1 MKKISGRTK
10 KISRRTGG
18 QVVTC
23 LKGKDSNEQTDISAL
38 QMLIL
43 HSDVIANH
51 VEQCE
56 TSANKEDIRKD
67 GRYSV
72 TSYKQVWQEKLL
84 LFVQALK
91 MQ

>member
-1 MKKISGRTK
+1 VE
-10 KISRRTGG
+10 G

-43 HSDVIANH
+43 HSDVITYH

-56 TSANKEDIRKD
+56 TSAYKEEIRKD
-67 GRYSV
+67 GGIETIKDIEPNQMS
-72 TSYKQVWQEKLL
+72 
-84 LFVQALK
+84 FG
-91 MQ
+91 